1 MEVQVKDGDIVITP
15 SGRYVCEHGR
25 LRSTRATGW
34 DASKFLQDLCATR
47 GVRVSDVCGRSRKR
61 SFAEI
66 RQIFC
71 YVCTVVKGIDKP
83 DVALYINRDRT
94 TVISSACRCGD
105 LMYVD
110 KRFKQRV
117 DDIIAQLCKKSIF
130 LKKVQKNLVVN

>member
-1 MEVQVKDGDIVITP
+1 MEVHVKEGDVVLTL

-25 LRSTRATGW
+25 LRTRAISGW
-34 DASKFLQDLCATR
+34 DAYKFMQDLCATR
-47 GVRVSDVCGRSRKR
+47 GVGVSDVCGRSRKR

-71 YVCTVVKGIDKP
+71 YVCKVVKGIDER

-94 TVISSACRCGD
+94 TVISSVCRCGD
-105 LMYVD
+105 LMCVD

-117 DDIIAQLCKKSIF
+117 DDIIAKL
-130 LKKVQKNLVVN
+130 